1 MKKKLK
7 MGMKNEDEIF
17 LLKQKKRKYLNLS
30 KLFSNRTV
38 FLSKRSDFGEFHKS
52 MRDISSSI

>member
-1 MKKKLK
+1 
-7 MGMKNEDEIF
+7 MGMKNENKIF

-38 FLSKRSDFGEFHKS
+38 FLSKRNDFGEFHKS